1 MRPRIELAENL
12 YKLNTSLWFR
22 PTIMT
27 ITSGILAFVTVEI
40 DKRIGFSSVGM
51 LASGVDDA
59 RAILSSI
66 TSSMLTVTTVTFSIM
81 MVALVLASQQFSP
94 RIIRNVMRDTPSQYV
109 LGAFIGTFVYS
120 LLVLGRVTN
129 TENLRFVPI
138 ISLAT
143 SIIMTMIAIAA
154 FIYFIHHIAETIQA
168 HELIAQAGDRTLEV
182 MKRHY
187 PERLG
192 VGITVDQAPEL
203 PATEPVIIC
212 SRKGGYVQA
221 IDPVMLLRLAQDH
234 DLVIEMLRTVG
245 DFVPK
250 GNPLMRMW
258 ERQSEPSPLFFRE
271 HHAIFEDVFE
281 LGRERTLFDDVL
293 FGLRQMVDIA
303 LKAISPAINDPNTA
317 SNAIDHIGNVLVQA
331 TRHPD
336 PLRYRVDD
344 QGILRVIVASATFS
358 DMLNTSLNQIRHYS
372 SAEPTITSR
381 LLNMLNEVAFATDD
395 PDRRGLLWKH
405 ALMIVR
411 SADRNIHEP
420 YDRQRVN
427 QRLTTLA
434 DTLGMNVETKL
445 LDINKFQTME

>member
-27 ITSGILAFVTVEI
+27 ITSGILAFITVEI
-40 DKRIGFSSVGM
+40 DKRIGFSSVGI
-51 LASGVDDA
+51 LSSGVDDA

-94 RIIRNVMRDTPSQYV
+94 RIIRNVMRDNPSQYV
-109 LGAFIGTFVYS
+109 LGAFISTFVYS

-143 SIIMTMIAIAA
+143 SIVMTLFCIAA

-182 MKRHY
+182 MNRRF
-187 PERLG
+187 PETAG
-192 VGITVDQAPEL
+192 VGVAAEQVPDL
-203 PATEPVIIC
+203 PATTPTLIC
-212 SRKGGYVQA
+212 CRKGGYVQA
-221 IDPVMLLRLAQDH
+221 IDPIVLMTLAQEH
-234 DLVIEMLRTVG
+234 DLVIEMVRAVG
-245 DFVPK
+245 DFVPT
-250 GNPLMRMW
+250 GNPLMRVW
-258 ERQSEPSPLFFRE
+258 QRRSEPSPMFFRE
-271 HHAIFEDVFE
+271 LHGLFEDVFE

-303 LKAISPAINDPNTA
+303 MKAISPAINDPNTA
-317 SNAIDHIGNVLVQA
+317 SNAIDHIGNVLVYA
-331 TRHPD
+331 ARRPD
-336 PLRYRVDD
+336 ASRYRVDQ
-344 QGILRVIVASATFS
+344 QGILRVIAPSADFS
-358 DMLNTSLNQIRHYS
+358 DMLNTALNQIRHYS
-372 SAEPTITSR
+372 SSEPTITSR

-411 SADRNIHEP
+411 GADRNIHEP

-434 DTLGMNVETKL
+434 DTLGLNVETKL